1 MAVDAHGTSG
11 LRVSRHRYGDHI
23 HSFATG
29 RARAAG
35 QPRGPNTSGNTANTA
50 NTANNSYTGNTCRAV
65 GAAASQPN
73 GPRPPCGRS

>member
-35 QPRGPNTSGNTANTA
+35 QARGPNTSGNTA